1 MKVKKQRIIFG
12 YIILELLL
20 LNASALGAAYIKS
33 LRWPADRFAEFMSQ
47 DFLQLI
53 LIFNLSWILISLLSG
68 NQNLYITGVLG
79 QRIKDM
85 VINVFILLG
94 ISSTVILLADLENNA
109 LTVLLGPV
117 FIFAA
122 LNTGVLL
129 IANKV
134 LGGTFAGD
142 KKAFGLNLLVLG
154 AGKSGKQ
161 VLNFTQKNHHL
172 GYKVVGFLDDHYPGN
187 NGINLLGRLGDLD
200 KVLDTK
206 PVDEIVIA
214 LPPDNQGAIKQ
225 AIHAADYRGI
235 RVNLVPEYP
244 EFLDGDRFESY
255 NLGTMPVL
263 QLKQVPLD
271 QFHNFMAK
279 KLFDILFAG
288 GVLLMLSPILI
299 TIAIL
304 IKLNSKG
311 PVFYKPTR
319 LGQANGPFKCFK
331 FRTMY
336 VDQGPSAGKHS
347 TTKDDPRI
355 TKVGKVLRRYSLDEL
370 PQFINVLKGDMSVVG
385 PRPHRLNLNDE
396 FQEVVDKYMV
406 RHYVKPGITGWA
418 QVNGWRGPTE
428 TIEQKLGRVQHDLWY
443 LENWSFWLDIKCI
456 WLTVF
461 GKKVHENAF

>member
-12 YIILELLL
+12 YILLELLV
-20 LNASALGAAYIKS
+20 LNASALGAAYFKS
-33 LRWPADRFAEFMSQ
+33 LRWPAARFEEFMSA
-47 DFLQLI
+47 DFPQLL

-68 NQNLYITGVLG
+68 SQNLYITGNLS
-79 QRIKDM
+79 QRFKDM
-85 VINVFILLG
+85 IVNVFILLG

-109 LTVLLGPV
+109 LTILVGPV

-122 LNTGVLL
+122 LNAMVLL
-129 IANKV
+129 VANKA
-134 LGGTFAGD
+134 LGGAFAGD

-154 AGKSGKQ
+154 AGNSGKQ
-161 VLNFTQKNHHL
+161 VLSFTQKNHHL
-172 GYKVVGFLDDHYPGN
+172 GYKVVGFLDDHYPSN
-187 NGINLLGRLGDLD
+187 NGITLLGKLEALEQ
-200 KVLDTK
+200 VLDTR

-214 LPPDNQGAIKQ
+214 LPPDQQSSIKHAIQ
-225 AIHAADYRGI
+225 VADYRGI
-235 RVNLVPEYP
+235 RVNLVQEYP
-244 EFLDGDRFESY
+244 DFLDGDRFESY
-255 NLGTMPVL
+255 NLGSMPVL

-271 QFHNFMAK
+271 QFHHFMAK
-279 KLFDILFAG
+279 KLFDLLFAG
-288 GVLLMLSPILI
+288 MVLLMLSPILI
-299 TIAIL
+299 AIAIL

-319 LGQANGPFKCFK
+319 LGQANGAFKCFK

-336 VDQGPSAGKHS
+336 TDLSPAAGQQS

-385 PRPHRLNLNDE
+385 PRPHRLNLNTE
-396 FQEVVDKYMV
+396 FQEVVDKYMI

-428 TIEQKLGRVQHDLWY
+428 TLEQKVGRSKHDLWY
-443 LENWSFWLDIKCI
+443 LENWSFWLDIRII

-461 GKKVHENAF
+461 GSKVHENAF

>member
-12 YIILELLL
+12 YILLELLL
-20 LNASALGAAYIKS
+20 LNAAALGAAYFKS
-33 LRWPADRFAEFMSQ
+33 TRWPAERFQEFMAD
-47 DFLQLI
+47 DFWQLL
-53 LIFNLSWILISLLSG
+53 LIFNLSWIMISLLSG
-68 NQNLYITGVLG
+68 SQNLYVTGKLS

-85 VINVFILLG
+85 IINVFILLG
-94 ISSTVILLADLENNA
+94 ISSTVILLANLESNA

-117 FIFAA
+117 FIFGV
-122 LNTGVLL
+122 LNIGALL

-134 LGGTFAGD
+134 LGDTFRGD

-161 VLNFTQKNHHL
+161 VLEFAEKNHHL
-172 GYKVVGFLDDHYPGN
+172 GYKVVGFLDDHYPSN
-187 NGINLLGRLGDLD
+187 NGINLLGKLGDLD
-200 KVLDTK
+200 TVLDSK

-214 LPPDNQGAIKQ
+214 LPPDHQGAIKQ
-225 AIHAADYRGI
+225 AIRAADYRGI
-235 RVNLVPEYP
+235 RVNLVPGYP
-244 EFLDGDRFESY
+244 EFLDSDRFESY
-255 NLGTMPVL
+255 SLGNMPVL

-271 QFHNFMAK
+271 HFHNFMAK
-279 KLFDILFAG
+279 KIFDILFAS
-288 GVLLMLSPILI
+288 GVLLMLSPVLI

-311 PVFYKPTR
+311 PVFYEPIR
-319 LGQANGPFKCFK
+319 LGQANGAFKCLK

-336 VDQGPSAGKHS
+336 VDQGPNAGQKS
-347 TTKDDPRI
+347 TTQDDPRV

-396 FQEVVDKYMV
+396 FQEVVEKYMT

-428 TIEQKLGRVQHDLWY
+428 TIEQKLGRVRHDLY
-443 LENWSFWLDIKCI
+443 YMENWSFWLDIKCI
-456 WLTVF
+456 WLTIF
-461 GKKVHENAF
+461 GKKVHQNAF